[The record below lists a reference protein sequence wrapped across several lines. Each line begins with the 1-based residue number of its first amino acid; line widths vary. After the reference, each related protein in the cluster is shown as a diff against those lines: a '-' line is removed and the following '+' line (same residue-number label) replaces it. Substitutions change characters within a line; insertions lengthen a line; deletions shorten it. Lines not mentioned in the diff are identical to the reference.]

1 MRPPTIEMST
11 PSQPLI
17 NRTTKPAIEI
27 KKIEEI
33 PMDQPVTYPVPL
45 PRSTIP
51 KMPSIEKESDKI
63 ITEPSPV
70 NRVGPVPKV
79 DRNLKINA
87 MVKYLQDEETLV
99 EKHLAMTVNQLEKEK
114 EWDKIRSEREAS
126 ANNEITNQLQER
138 EKQML
143 EMFNKMEN
151 DNKQQV
157 LFIYSLSKKFI
168 RSFVYFSQELEIA
181 RLRKQVETI
190 RTAMENKTKP
200 DAEENQIQARINE
213 KEVKQAAMNRE
224 VERLRE
230 LRKDKEKAREKE
242 KEEREKDEELK
253 RNMQRLKDD
262 QARKNEDLKKKR
274 EEENKR
280 EEEKRR

>member
-1 MRPPTIEMST
+1 
-11 PSQPLI
+11 
-17 NRTTKPAIEI
+17 
-27 KKIEEI
+27 
-33 PMDQPVTYPVPL
+33 
-45 PRSTIP
+45 
-51 KMPSIEKESDKI
+51 MPSIEKESDKI

-168 RSFVYFSQELEIA
+168 RSFVYFS
-181 RLRKQVETI
+181 
-190 RTAMENKTKP
+190 
-200 DAEENQIQARINE
+200 
-213 KEVKQAAMNRE
+213 
-224 VERLRE
+224 
-230 LRKDKEKAREKE
+230 
-242 KEEREKDEELK
+242 
-253 RNMQRLKDD
+253 
-262 QARKNEDLKKKR
+262 
-274 EEENKR
+274 
-280 EEEKRR
+280 